1 MYHYTT
7 RNVHCHLWLQ
17 EKMHCKMSVQQV
29 FFFYK
34 TSTQFTKL
42 QQTVTKIKNNKTC
55 KTQNFSLFFQYN
67 KKGHKHIRKM
77 KIV

>member
-1 MYHYTT
+1 
-7 RNVHCHLWLQ
+7 
-17 EKMHCKMSVQQV
+17 MSVQQV

-42 QQTVTKIKNNKTC
+42 QQTATKIKNNKTY

-67 KKGHKHIRKM
+67 KKGYKHIRKM
-77 KIV
+77 TIV